1 MDFLKGMAMGIGAI
15 APGVSGGTLA
25 VIFGLYEKI
34 TDAIANLF
42 HEFWKKVKEFF
53 FIGVGGIVGVLGFS
67 HIISYLF
74 KNYEL
79 EVKYLFIGLMMGTFP
94 SLRRQA
100 NKQGFKYT
108 YLIPFTITLIMAVL
122 FALLNSNAAEG
133 TEGSRIGF
141 LLFVLYGAVIGFGTI
156 IPGISASFIL
166 MYLGS
171 YQAMIEGI
179 SHIDLSVLIPAGI
192 GFLITVF
199 GFAKLINLLFQKAY
213 GYTYYAVFGL
223 TIGSILSILPGIGLN
238 WRYLIGYGLLVG
250 GFALSY
256 YLSSLNKTH
265 KHRNMVRTERK
276 FKN

>member
-1 MDFLKGMAMGIGAI
+1 MDFLKGLAMGIGAI

-42 HEFWKKVKEFF
+42 HEFGKKVKEFF
-53 FIGVGGIVGVLGFS
+53 FIGVGGVVGVLGFS
-67 HIISYLF
+67 HIIGYLF

-79 EVKYLFIGLMMGTFP
+79 EVKYLFIGLMVGTFP
-94 SLRRQA
+94 SLRKQA
-100 NKQGFKYT
+100 NKKGFQSY
-108 YLIPFTITLIMAVL
+108 YLIPFTLTLIMAVL
-122 FALLNSNAAEG
+122 FAVLNNNVAEG
-133 TEGSRIGF
+133 SSIGRTSF

-166 MYLGS
+166 MYIGS
-171 YQAMIEGI
+171 YGVMIEGI
-179 SHIDLSVLIPAGI
+179 SRLNLSVLIPAGI
-192 GFLITVF
+192 GFLITVV
-199 GFAKLINLLFQKAY
+199 GFAKLINMLFEKAY

-223 TIGSILSILPGIGLN
+223 TIGSILSIFPGFGISWSHWL
-238 WRYLIGYGLLVG
+238 GYGLLIG

-256 YLSSLNKTH
+256 FLSSLDKTD
-265 KHRNMVRTERK
+265 HRQKILKAEQK